1 MMVVVTGEEY
11 FVDKYLKIHFRTT
24 IHNRLSSCSAS
35 GIANISLGTTFIAIN
50 CSRTSVHPAYCHC

>member
-24 IHNRLSSCSAS
+24 IHNTLSSLL
-35 GIANISLGTTFIAIN
+35 GFRHPPIS
-50 CSRTSVHPAYCHC
+50 V